1 MLENVCW
8 WRSLCCDV
16 QRSYP
21 PFSENHDLVNVVV
34 IDLIIKCELHNSI
47 VKDDEV
53 KEIWQGAKDVF
64 FSSVWRAL
72 PDGISIDS
80 WCEFKLLI
88 LCLKWQLVL
97 YNITTQDYQNS
108 QLSFLRKLSMI
119 LINWKIHDS
128 DLAFM
133 NHSLLDILKTFIRS
147 NSKLAHYHW

>member
-1 MLENVCW
+1 MFVDGDHYAVMC
-8 WRSLCCDV
+8 RG
-16 QRSYP
+16 P
-21 PFSENHDLVNVVV
+21 PFSANHDLVNVVV

-72 PDGISIDS
+72 PVGISIDS

-119 LINWKIHDS
+119 LINWKIHVS

-133 NHSLLDILKTFIRS
+133 NHFLRHF
-147 NSKLAHYHW
+147 